1 MGIEIE
7 GQSLETHQKI
17 KNRELQ
23 QESIKKLN
31 EVSDLVDN
39 INIDNIELDTA
50 EIKNMVYNNLE
61 NQTNIDDIAESIEK
75 ISKGISDIK
84 RNQTNMN
91 KKLNELQEKVGE

>member
-1 MGIEIE
+1 ME
-7 GQSLETHQKI
+7 GQSAETHQKI

-23 QESIKKLN
+23 QESIRKLN

-39 INIDNIELDTA
+39 INIDNIEMDTS

-61 NQTNIDDIAESIEK
+61 SQTNIDDIAESIDK

-91 KKLNELQEKVGE
+91 KKLKELQEKVGE

>member
-1 MGIEIE
+1 ME
-7 GQSLETHQKI
+7 GQSAETHQKI

-39 INIDNIELDTA
+39 INIDNIELNTN
-50 EIKNMVYNNLE
+50 EIKDMVYNNLE
-61 NQTNIDDIAESIEK
+61 NQTNIDDLASD
-75 ISKGISDIK
+75 ISKIVQGISDIK

-91 KKLNELQEKVGE
+91 KKLKELQEKVGE

>member
-1 MGIEIE
+1 ME
-7 GQSLETHQKI
+7 GQSAETHQKI

-23 QESIKKLN
+23 QESIRKLN

-39 INIDNIELDTA
+39 INIDSIEMDTS

-61 NQTNIDDIAESIEK
+61 SQTNIDDIAESIDK

-91 KKLNELQEKVGE
+91 KKLKELQEKVGE

>member
-1 MGIEIE
+1 MGVEIE
-7 GQSLETHQKI
+7 AQSSETHQKI

-31 EVSDLVDN
+31 EVTELVDN
-39 INIDNIELDTA
+39 INIDNIELNTA
-50 EIKNMVYNNLE
+50 DIKNMVLNNLE
-61 NQTNIDDIAESIEK
+61 KQTNIDDLAESLDK
-75 ISKGISDIK
+75 VAKGISDIK